1 MAGRGRDPMWICT
14 LDVKVRFGFGG
25 GGAGRE
31 GRRLISADPDPN

>member
-1 MAGRGRDPMWICT
+1 
-14 LDVKVRFGFGG
+14 VKVRFGFGG